1 MEGFLNI
8 NKPQGL
14 TSFDVIRRVTRLFP
28 RKTKI
33 GHLGTLDPMASGV
46 LPVAVGS
53 ATKVIPFI
61 DNESKEYIADITFG
75 GVSDTQD
82 AWGNITYTG
91 RSKDFDTDK
100 LQEILN
106 SFRGVISQ
114 VPPMY
119 SAVHHQ
125 GKRLY
130 DLARQGITVERASR
144 EIEIKDI
151 DVIDINLSGDL
162 PCIKMKIICSKGT
175 YIRTLCHDI
184 GQTLGMGAFLS
195 GLVRIRSGMFD
206 IENSYTIEHLL
217 SLNNIA
223 IGQVLLPIDYPIM
236 NMPVIN
242 LNAGEKSILNGNKIT
257 IDKKYNPGE
266 NIRAYASNGQ
276 LIAIAQA
283 VQENNQIELRPVRV
297 FK

>member
-14 TSFDVIRRVTRLFP
+14 TSFDVVRKVSRLFP

-46 LPVAVGS
+46 LPIAVGA
-53 ATKVIPFI
+53 ATKIIPFI
-61 DNESKEYIADITFG
+61 DDESKEYIADLTFG

-82 AWGNITYTG
+82 AWGTITYTDNN
-91 RSKDFDTDK
+91 DFAMDN
-100 LQEILN
+100 LQEILK
-106 SFRGVISQ
+106 SFKGVIKQ

-119 SAVHHQ
+119 SAVHYQ

-144 EIEIKDI
+144 EIEIKNL
-151 DVIDINLSGDL
+151 DVVDVNLLGDL
-162 PCIKMKIICSKGT
+162 PRIRMKITCSKGT
-175 YIRTLCHDI
+175 YIRTLGHDI
-184 GQTLGMGAFLS
+184 GQTLGTGAFLS
-195 GLVRIRSGMFD
+195 ALTRTRSGMFGL
-206 IENSYTIEHLL
+206 ENSYTIEHLL
-217 SLNNIA
+217 SLNN

-242 LNAGEKSILNGNKIT
+242 LDAGEKSILNGNKIN
-257 IDKKYNPGE
+257 IDKKYQPGE
-266 NIRAYASNGQ
+266 NIRTYASNGQ
-276 LIAIAQA
+276 FIAIAQA
-283 VQENNQIELRPVRV
+283 VQDNNQMELRPVRV